1 MNYIIGKKEIIL
13 FDEIQKY
20 YTKANSIYEI
30 LSIEEKKLGT
40 GFICEIQLKDKK
52 IIVLL
57 TNNHILDE
65 NEIKIGKI
73 IKIRNNNRIIKEIKI
88 TKDRFKCT
96 DILLDYTCI
105 EIIEK
110 DLLENYLK
118 IDPEINCE
126 NPYDEYKYDK
136 FIIIQYP
143 RNEKIG
149 FCDGKIEKIEDEYKI
164 YYSISTDNGSSGS
177 PLIATTRNLYV
188 IGIHCGK
195 SNNNNFNRGI
205 FIKNILDDI
214 NQKYYQKNEIIFE
227 SNDNNDFL
235 EIFYNKAKRLGIEE
249 SIDLFCNDEKIDFNS
264 YVDKYDNSLKIQI
277 KEYLTNMR

>member
-1 MNYIIGKKEIIL
+1 MKKTTTKKLATQKKKNINKSINQTKTNLTKANEIKKNETKNNETKTNEIKTKEIKKNETKNNKTKTNNGEYIKECYFEGKEIIF
-13 FDEIQKY
+13 FDEIQRY

-30 LSIEEKKLGT
+30 LNIEKKKLGT

-65 NEIKIGKI
+65 NKIKIGKI
-73 IKIRNNNRIIKEIKI
+73 IKIRNNNGIIKEIKI

-96 DILLDYTCI
+96 NKLLDYTCI

-149 FCDGKIEKIEDEYKI
+149 FVMEKLKKLKM
-164 YYSISTDNGSSGS
+164 SI
-177 PLIATTRNLYV
+177 
-188 IGIHCGK
+188 
-195 SNNNNFNRGI
+195 
-205 FIKNILDDI
+205 
-214 NQKYYQKNEIIFE
+214 
-227 SNDNNDFL
+227 
-235 EIFYNKAKRLGIEE
+235 
-249 SIDLFCNDEKIDFNS
+249 
-264 YVDKYDNSLKIQI
+264 
-277 KEYLTNMR
+277 